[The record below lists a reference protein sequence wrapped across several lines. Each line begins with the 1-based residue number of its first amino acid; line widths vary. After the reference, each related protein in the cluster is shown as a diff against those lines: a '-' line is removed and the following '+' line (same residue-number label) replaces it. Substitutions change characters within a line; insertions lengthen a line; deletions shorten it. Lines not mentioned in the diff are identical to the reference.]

1 MSRISVA
8 KRPRDQALQL
18 DLLAHRLGLW
28 GAVLWRIQIDAL
40 CPHSLA
46 RDQDLEI
53 LQRTWWFLNV
63 YNTKKYEDHVLHLGW
78 GAVTAYARAAIAES
92 LASTCSLQL
101 FHPNPKPQ
109 TPNRLLS
116 YPVSDVSVSTT
127 CQRKEDG
134 RRTPCTSC
142 FSKCWHFKHSGG
154 LLWSQTC
161 LYIDL
166 SRFWSRFAFPKPA
179 YRLRH
184 AKTTTLH
191 VIHTLYTYTLNCHTN
206 KYVVAEVFSPLFE
219 GFHIEST
226 TQPCATHGRKQKD
239 GSPPQ

>member
-46 RDQDLEI
+46 KGSRLENPAKDLMV
-53 LQRTWWFLNV
+53 LNF

-127 CQRKEDG
+127 CIRPKEG
-134 RRTPCTSC
+134 RWTEDSLYLL
-142 FSKCWHFKHSGG
+142 FLKCWHFKHSRG

-161 LYIDL
+161 LILTYLVFDL
-166 SRFWSRFAFPKPA
+166 G
-179 YRLRH
+179 
-184 AKTTTLH
+184 LH
-191 VIHTLYTYTLNCHTN
+191 SQNLPT
-206 KYVVAEVFSPLFE
+206 
-219 GFHIEST
+219 G
-226 TQPCATHGRKQKD
+226 
-239 GSPPQ
+239 